1 MCALC
6 NGAYYV
12 HVPAP
17 TQAPITPIIHSGYD
31 LTMANSSSSSSGS
44 PALAWYIQPPPSP
57 LSSNAGAP
65 TMIPAPLTLRLWSPP
80 HAPASGT
87 TNDRR
92 RAPHGVSASPL
103 TSVPIIS
110 SRAGRSGNSTR
121 SSTASRRQL
130 TQRTTQSIKYLVVIH
145 PELVC
150 NL

>member
-1 MCALC
+1 
-6 NGAYYV
+6 
-12 HVPAP
+12 
-17 TQAPITPIIHSGYD
+17 
-31 LTMANSSSSSSGS
+31 
-44 PALAWYIQPPPSP
+44 
-57 LSSNAGAP
+57 
-65 TMIPAPLTLRLWSPP
+65 MIPAPLTLRLWSPP